1 MGRRVLVID
10 DDEALCQ
17 LLARMLADLKCDVEY
32 ETSPLRAVE
41 RVAQAKPDLILLD
54 IRMPQMSGLQ
64 VLQAIQA
71 TGGRVPVV
79 MITGHADLKTAKRAM
94 RAGAY
99 DYVTKPFDIDVL
111 RSILTD
117 YAS

>member
-1 MGRRVLVID
+1 MSRRVLVID

-17 LLARMLADLKCDVEY
+17 LLVQMLTDLKCDVEC

-41 RVAQAKPDLILLD
+41 RVAQTKPDLVLLD
-54 IRMPQMSGLQ
+54 IRMPRMSGLD
-64 VLQAIQA
+64 VLQKIQA
-71 TGGRVPVV
+71 AGARVPVV

-99 DYVTKPFDIDVL
+99 DYITKPFDIDVL

-117 YAS
+117 YVA